1 MGKNIFIV
9 GLDSFHLRQ
18 LKALARAR
26 KYRFISLISYE
37 KIKCGLRFPVCEFLE
52 QAPRLLA
59 DYPGTVDAIV
69 GYWDF
74 PVSTLL
80 PILQKQQ
87 GLRGPSLEAVLMC
100 EHKYWSRVKQKEI
113 IPESIPAFQQVDPFD
128 PDAVRACSL
137 DYPFW
142 LKPVKSVLS
151 HLGFMIRDEREF
163 DTALATIRKGID
175 RYAVPFNYILN
186 RIEMPGD
193 IRAVDGYLCIAESL
207 ISAGRQCTL
216 EGYAQDG
223 AVHVY
228 GILDSVREGKHQSSF
243 SRYQYPSVMPQ
254 QVQQRMIEMTKKLIE
269 HLKYDDAPFNIEFYW
284 DDRNDSIH
292 LLEINTRIS
301 KSHCP
306 LFKMVDGEYH
316 HDVMIDVALGL
327 VPQFPHRQGRF
338 ATAAK
343 FMVRR
348 YRDGT
353 VLGIPGAEDVNRV
366 RERFDGAEVQINVIP
381 GMRLSELRDQDSYSY
396 EIANLFM
403 GADSHE
409 KLLANYREAITM
421 LPFHIVHDG
430 ESI

>member
-1 MGKNIFIV
+1 MGKNLFII
-9 GLDSFHLRQ
+9 GLDSFHLHQ
-18 LKALARAR
+18 LKALARAWE
-26 KYRFISLISYE
+26 YRFISLISYE
-37 KIKCGLRFPVCEFLE
+37 EIKCGLHFPVREFLE

-59 DYPGTVDAIV
+59 DYPGRVDAIV

-74 PVSTLL
+74 PVSTML

-100 EHKYWSRVKQKEI
+100 EHKYWSRLKQREI
-113 IPESIPAFQQVDPFD
+113 IPELIPTFQQVDPFD
-128 PDAVRACSL
+128 TDAMRKCSL

-163 DTALATIRKGID
+163 NTALAMIRKGIT
-175 RYAVPFNYILN
+175 RYAVPFNHILN
-186 RIEMPGD
+186 QIEVPEE
-193 IRAVDGYLCIAESL
+193 IRAVDGNQCIAESL
-207 ISAGRQCTL
+207 ISASCQCTL
-216 EGYAQDG
+216 EGYAHDEE
-223 AVHVY
+223 VNVY
-228 GILDSVREGKHQSSF
+228 GIIDSVREGTHQSSF
-243 SRYQYPSVMPQ
+243 SRYQYPSILPQ
-254 QVQQRMIEMTKKLIE
+254 QVQQRMIETTKKLIR
-269 HLKYDDAPFNIEFYW
+269 HLAYCDAPFNIEFYW
-284 DDRNDSIH
+284 DDQRDTIH

-316 HDVMIDVALGL
+316 HAVMIDVALGRPPL
-327 VPQFPHRQGRF
+327 FPHRQGRF

-343 FMVRR
+343 FMVRC

-353 VLGIPGAEDVNRV
+353 VLGIPGPEDVNRV
-366 RERFDGAEVQINVIP
+366 RQRFDGAEVQVNVIP

-396 EIANLFM
+396 EIADLFM

-409 KLLANYREAITM
+409 ELLANCREAMTM
-421 LPFHIVHDG
+421 LPFHIVYDE

>member
-1 MGKNIFIV
+1 MGKNLFIV
-9 GLDSFHLRQ
+9 GLDSFHLHQ
-18 LKALARAR
+18 LKALARAPE
-26 KYRFISLISYE
+26 YRFISLISYE
-37 KIKCGLRFPVCEFLE
+37 EIKCGLRFPVREFLE

-59 DYPGTVDAIV
+59 DYPGKVDAIV

-87 GLRGPSLEAVLMC
+87 GLRGPSLEAVMMC
-100 EHKYWSRVKQKEI
+100 EHKYWSRLKQQEI
-113 IPESIPAFQQVDPFD
+113 IPESIPAFQQVDPFH

-151 HLGFMIRDEREF
+151 HLGFMIRNEREF
-163 DTALATIRKGID
+163 NTALAIIRKGIA

-186 RIEMPGD
+186 RIEIPEE
-193 IRAVDGYLCIAESL
+193 IRAVDGYHCIAEGL

-216 EGYAQDG
+216 EGYVQDG

-228 GILDSVREGKHQSSF
+228 GIIDSVREGKHQSSF
-243 SRYQYPSVMPQ
+243 SRYQYPSLMPQ
-254 QVQQRMIEMTKKLIE
+254 QIQQSMIETTKKLIK
-269 HLKYDDAPFNIEFYW
+269 HLGYNDAPFNIEFYW
-284 DDRNDSIH
+284 DDRRDSIH

-316 HDVMIDVALGL
+316 HDVMIDVALGIP
-327 VPQFPHRQGRF
+327 PQFPRRQGRF

-343 FMVRR
+343 FMVRH

-353 VLGIPGAEDVNRV
+353 VVSIPGPEAVNRV
-366 RERFDGAEVQINVIP
+366 RERFDGAEVQIKVIP
-381 GMRLSELRDQDSYSY
+381 GMRLSEMRDQDSYSY
-396 EIANLFM
+396 EIADLSM

-409 KLLANYREAITM
+409 ELLANYSDALNM
-421 LPFHIVHDG
+421 LPFHIVHDE

>member
-1 MGKNIFIV
+1 MGKNLFIV
-9 GLDSFHLRQ
+9 GLDSFHLNQ

-26 KYRFISLISYE
+26 EYRFISLISY
-37 KIKCGLRFPVCEFLE
+37 KDIKCGVRFPVREFLE

-59 DYPGTVDAIV
+59 DYPGRVDAIV

-100 EHKYWSRVKQKEI
+100 EHKYWSRLKQQEI
-113 IPESIPAFQQVDPFD
+113 IPESIPAFEQVDPFD
-128 PDAVRACSL
+128 PEALRRCSL

-151 HLGFMIRDEREF
+151 HLGFLIRDEREF
-163 DTALATIRKGID
+163 ETALARIRKGIA
-175 RYAVPFNYILN
+175 RYAVPFNYILD
-186 RIEMPGD
+186 RIEIPGE
-193 IRAVDGYLCIAESL
+193 IKAVDGYRCIAESL

-216 EGYAQDG
+216 EGYVQDG
-223 AVHVY
+223 EVHVY
-228 GILDSVREGKHQSSF
+228 GIIDSIREGEQQSSF
-243 SRYQYPSVMPQ
+243 SRYQYPSSMPQ
-254 QVQQRMIEMTKKLIE
+254 QVQQRMIVATQKLIK
-269 HLKYDDAPFNIEFYW
+269 HLAYDAAPFNIEFYW
-284 DDRNDSIH
+284 DDRRDSIS

-316 HDVMIDVALGL
+316 HEVMIDVALGL
-327 VPQFPHRQGRF
+327 TPHFPYRQGRF

-343 FMVRR
+343 FMVRC

-353 VLGIPGAEDVNRV
+353 VLSIPGPEEVERV
-366 RERFDGAEVQINVIP
+366 RERFAGAEVQINVIP
-381 GMRLSELRDQDSYSY
+381 GMRLSKMRDQDSYSY
-396 EIANLFM
+396 EIAVLYM

-409 KLLANYREAITM
+409 ELLANYCEALTM
-421 LPFHIVHDG
+421 LPFHIVHDE